1 MNLFGPIHG
10 LLWLISLGLWGLML
24 FALVDS
30 LIRPT
35 AAYPAAGKRTKLLW
49 TLVIGVTFAVSLAL
63 RSPLGLFGLAGVV
76 AALVYIVDVRPAVRA
91 VGRGGSSSRDT
102 SGSW

>member
-10 LLWLISLGLWGLML
+10 LLWLLSLGLWGLML

-30 LIRPT
+30 LIRPS

-49 TLVIGVTFAVSLAL
+49 SLVIGVTFAVSLL
-63 RSPLGLFGLAGVV
+63 LGPLSLFGLAGIV

-91 VGRGGSSSRDT
+91 VGGGGSTSRD
-102 SGSW
+102 SYGSW